1 MVGPLP
7 PSRPIRGVAFK
18 LSRGNTNAG
27 HGVNKQWKAKREISH
42 WEFVSVDIKRGER

>member
-18 LSRGNTNAG
+18 LPRGNTNAG
-27 HGVNKQWKAKREISH
+27 HGVNEQWKAKREISH
-42 WEFVSVDIKRGER
+42 WEFVPGDIKRGER